1 MILNRNTNAAKYLKM
16 IRNFLVLTWL
26 ILSLGAAVFPVQA
39 QAARQPRVAV
49 LYAETSVTPVLAT
62 YIERG
67 LENAARMD
75 ADLVL
80 IELNSPGGSIDS
92 MNKIVQMIRSSEIPV
107 VVYVTPRNGMAA
119 SAGAIITLAGHVS
132 AMAPETTIGAASPV
146 GGQGEDIGETM
157 ESKVKEILK
166 ASVRNLTLNRSPE
179 AVALAE
185 EMVDSARAVTVD
197 EALAAGLIDIKA
209 TDRDDLLVQLNG
221 RKVAVDGETLVL
233 DTRAAL
239 IEVIPNTFIE
249 EVLYLLLDPN
259 LVFLLL
265 SIGIQAIL
273 IEISSPGGWVAGFIG
288 SLCVLLAVYGMG
300 LLPVNWFGILFL
312 AISFVLFIL
321 DIKAPT
327 HGALTVV
334 GVVTFIA
341 GALVLFN
348 DASLPGM
355 PPISVPLVVGTG
367 LFIGVTFF
375 IVVSFA
381 IRAQRVPVLTGK
393 EALPGKRGMVK
404 TPLNPHGTVQ
414 AAGELWKAIAA
425 PGEGAIAEGEEV
437 EVVEVNGLQLTVRRL
452 R

>member
-1 MILNRNTNAAKYLKM
+1 MKSNKTINSKFKK
-16 IRNFLVLTWL
+16 IRTSLLLAWFFLAFF
-26 ILSLGAAVFPVQA
+26 AAVFPVRA
-39 QAARQPRVAV
+39 QAANQPLVAV
-49 LYAETSVTPVLAT
+49 LKAETSVTPVLAT

-67 LENAARMD
+67 LERAARMD

-80 IELNSPGGSIDS
+80 IELNSPGGSVDS

-107 VVYVTPRNGMAA
+107 VMYVTPRNGMAA
-119 SAGAIITLAGHVS
+119 SAGAIITLAGHVT

-185 EMVDSARAVTVD
+185 EMVESARAVTVD
-197 EALAAGLIDIKA
+197 EAISAGLIDIKA
-209 TDRDDLLVQLNG
+209 TDRNDLLLQLDG
-221 RKVAVDGETLVL
+221 RKIDVDGRDVVL
-233 DTRAAL
+233 DTQTAL
-239 IEVIPNTFIE
+239 IEIIPNTFIE
-249 EVLYLLLDPN
+249 EILYLLLDPN

-288 SLCVLLAVYGMG
+288 SLCLLLAVYGMG

-327 HGALTVV
+327 HGALTVA
-334 GVVTFIA
+334 GVATFIA

-348 DASLPGM
+348 GASLPGM

-375 IVVSFA
+375 IVLSFA

-393 EALPGKRGMVK
+393 EALPGKRGIAK
-404 TPLNPHGTVQ
+404 TPLSPQGTVQ
-414 AAGELWKAIAA
+414 AAGELWKAVAL
-425 PGEGAIAEGEEV
+425 PGEGVIAEGEEV
-437 EVVEVNGLQLTVRRL
+437 EVIEVKGLQLTVRRL

>member
-1 MILNRNTNAAKYLKM
+1 
-16 IRNFLVLTWL
+16 
-26 ILSLGAAVFPVQA
+26 
-39 QAARQPRVAV
+39 
-49 LYAETSVTPVLAT
+49 
-62 YIERG
+62 
-67 LENAARMD
+67 MD

-80 IELNSPGGSIDS
+80 IELNTPGGSVDS
-92 MNKIVQMIRSSEIPV
+92 MNKIVQMIRISEIPV

-166 ASVRNLTLNRSPE
+166 ASVRNLTLNRNPE

-185 EMVDSARAVTVD
+185 EMVESARAVTVD

-209 TDRDDLLVQLNG
+209 TDRNDLLSQLDG
-221 RKVAVDGETLVL
+221 RELEVDGQVVVLNTGTALVE
-233 DTRAAL
+233 
-239 IEVIPNTFIE
+239 IVPNTFIE
-249 EVLYLLLDPN
+249 EILYLLLDPN

-265 SIGIQAIL
+265 SIGIQAVL

-288 SLCVLLAVYGMG
+288 AMCILLAVYGMG

-327 HGALTVV
+327 HGALTVA
-334 GVVTFIA
+334 GVVTFIT

-381 IRAQRVPVLTGK
+381 IRAQRVPILTGK
-393 EALPGKRGMVK
+393 EALPGKKGFVK
-404 TPLNPHGTVQ
+404 TSLNPQGTVQ
-414 AAGELWKAIAA
+414 AAGELWRAAAA
-425 PGEGAIAEGEEV
+425 PGEGDILEGEEIEIV
-437 EVVEVNGLQLTVRRL
+437 EVSGLQLIVRRP